1 MRTID
6 AGTEAITLTDADFG
20 GLGCRL
26 EVAAEATAR
35 GEMAAYWRMAALVH
49 ALTRIADPCAGL
61 LLDLPARLLDEE
73 FGAGAIMRFEDVDF
87 PATLTHEPTR
97 HFLRETGLPE
107 DGGMFQLEM
116 DVPLQTLAERY
127 AAERTEEGQ
136 GQVHVQESQLPDGAD
151 RLIRLGRLG
160 RLGLDRLSTDPG
172 RLVVEDTDLLV
183 DGTTGEL
190 HEWFASDAG
199 LRPLNADISTL
210 AFTLWLLHRAKT
222 QRRA

>member
-6 AGTEAITLTDADFG
+6 AGTEAIKLTDADYG
-20 GLGCRL
+20 GPGCGL

-73 FGAGAIMRFEDVDF
+73 FGAGALMRFEDVDF

-107 DGGMFQLEM
+107 DGGMFQLDM

-127 AAERTEEGQ
+127 AVERTEEGQ
-136 GQVHVQESQLPDGAD
+136 GQVQVQESQLPDGAD
-151 RLIRLGRLG
+151 RLIRLGCLG
-160 RLGLDRLSTDPG
+160 RLDRPG

-199 LRPLNADISTL
+199 LRPLSADISTL
-210 AFTLWLLHRAKT
+210 AFTLWLLHRAEM

>member
-6 AGTEAITLTDADFG
+6 AGTGAITLTDAEYG
-20 GLGCRL
+20 GPGCGL
-26 EVAAEATAR
+26 EVAADATAR

-116 DVPLQTLAERY
+116 DVPLQTLAERHV
-127 AAERTEEGQ
+127 AERTEEA
-136 GQVHVQESQLPDGAD
+136 QVPESQLPDGAD

-160 RLGLDRLSTDPG
+160 CLGRPG
-172 RLVVEDTDLLV
+172 RLLVEDTDLLV

-190 HEWFASDAG
+190 HEWSASDAG

-210 AFTLWLLHRAKT
+210 AFTLWLLHRASCP
-222 QRRA
+222 RP

>member
-6 AGTEAITLTDADFG
+6 AGTGAVTLTDECG
-20 GLGCRL
+20 GAGRRL
-26 EVAAEATAR
+26 EVPTDATAL
-35 GEMAAYWRMAALVH
+35 GEMSAYWRMAALVH

-73 FGAGAIMRFEDVDF
+73 FGASAIMRFEDVDF

-107 DGGMFQLEM
+107 DGDMFQLEM
-116 DVPLQTLAERY
+116 DVPLQTLAEHY
-127 AAERTEEGQ
+127 AAERTEEV
-136 GQVHVQESQLPDGAD
+136 QVPECQLPNGAD
-151 RLIRLGRLG
+151 QLIRLGRLG
-160 RLGLDRLSTDPG
+160 CLGRSG

-190 HEWFASDAG
+190 HEWSAPAAG

-210 AFTLWLLHRAKT
+210 AFTLWLLHRANCP
-222 QRRA
+222 RP

>member
-6 AGTEAITLTDADFG
+6 AGTGACALADDERG
-20 GLGCRL
+20 GGAGRRLG
-26 EVAAEATAR
+26 VAAGATAVR
-35 GEMAAYWRMAALVH
+35 GEVAAYWRMTALVH
-49 ALTRIADPCAGL
+49 SLTRIADPGTGL
-61 LLDLPARLLDEE
+61 RLQLPTRLLDEE
-73 FGAGAIMRFEDVDF
+73 FGVGGIMRFEDVDF

-97 HFLRETGLPE
+97 RFLRETGLPE
-107 DGGMFQLEM
+107 DGVTFQLEM

-127 AAERTEEGQ
+127 AAEEVPAPHLG
-136 GQVHVQESQLPDGAD
+136 GQLPDAAE

-160 RLGLDRLSTDPG
+160 RLGCFGSPD

-190 HEWFASDAG
+190 HEWSASDTG

-210 AFTLWLLHRAKT
+210 AFTLWLL
-222 QRRA
+222 RRAETQQGL